1 MAETLQRQEVVRF
14 GPFRLDLMN
23 RLLYRGGVE
32 VALPPRAVGILW
44 LLVSRAGQVVSRQE
58 LLERVWKDS
67 FVSDTSLAEA
77 ISLVRQVLGDDAQQ
91 HVFIQTLPRR
101 GYRFVAPVEPEH
113 PDLAEAKTEPRAAG
127 PASATDV
134 ALWTPWLPYL
144 LLFSTGLATGLFFV
158 SRVQPSPQTSGGLV
172 RLGIVLPDATLDTHG
187 RPVAVTPRGDTFAL
201 VLRSADGTTR
211 LGLRSL
217 SADAVSL
224 VPDSEGA
231 ASPFFSPD
239 GRAVAFFGRGHLF
252 RAPVTGGAP
261 SAVAEAPMPLGGA
274 WLEDDTIVFASKW
287 TGGLGVVRAS
297 GGEVRSLTVPDASLG
312 ELRHAWPVA
321 IPDSRQVLFSVA
333 HTLAAADG
341 GAPAVLEMT
350 TGRVRRVDA
359 RSSDA
364 WPLREGHVLLYAPD
378 TTAVAPVDSRWQLV
392 TGTVLALPDHPYV
405 DPASG
410 AAAAAIATSG
420 VRVALDVRT
429 VSQPRWMDVETGRV
443 SPAAPGLEALADLAV
458 APSGR
463 SVAGVERYRAKA
475 DLWVVNLA
483 RGVRTRVAS
492 AVRLAAPVWS
502 PDGRQLAVAVSDGG
516 AFRVVTVTADAS
528 RGPEAVF
535 SGSSSAF
542 ASSWMPDG
550 SAIVVTRV
558 DARHGLD
565 LMLVQAATGGGAGS
579 REQATRAPEP
589 APRGGRPTA
598 GRELVVTA
606 ADEANGAISP
616 DGRWVAYETDDTGRW
631 GIALRPVAPGGPTVT
646 IAASGRAPAWRDD
659 RTIIFV
665 DGDRILRVRSRSIA
679 AFDPE
684 PTEIVGSG
692 ISRTWRGTT
701 ADGRMLVNTG
711 SLAAA
716 PNVTIGWLDD
726 VRARIAASQ
735 PLPAPLR

>member
-1 MAETLQRQEVVRF
+1 MAETLQRGDVVRF

-23 RLLYRGGVE
+23 RLLYRDGVE
-32 VALPPRAVGILW
+32 VALPPRAIGVLW

-58 LLERVWKDS
+58 LLERVWKDA

-91 HVFIQTLPRR
+91 QVFIQTLPRR
-101 GYRFVAPVEPEH
+101 GYRFVAPVEPDR
-113 PDLAEAKTEPRAAG
+113 PDIAETEPHAATG
-127 PASATDV
+127 AASATDV

-158 SRVQPSPQTSGGLV
+158 TRVQPSPQTSGGLV
-172 RLGIVLPDATLDTHG
+172 RLDIVLQDATLDTYG
-187 RPVAVTPRGDTFAL
+187 RPVAVTSLGDTFAL

-217 SADAVSL
+217 SADTVSL

-261 SAVAEAPMPLGGA
+261 SAVAEAPMALGGA

-287 TGGLGVVRAS
+287 TGGLDVVRAS
-297 GGEVRSLTVPDASLG
+297 GGEVRSQTMPDASLG

-321 IPDSRQVLFSVA
+321 IPGSRQVLFSVA

-341 GAPAVLEMT
+341 GAPGVLEMT
-350 TGRVRRVDA
+350 TGRVRRLDA
-359 RSSDA
+359 RASDA
-364 WPLREGHVLLYAPD
+364 WPLRDGYVLLHAPD
-378 TTAVAPVDSRWQLV
+378 TTAVAPVDARWQLV

-410 AAAAAIATSG
+410 GAAAAIAASG
-420 VRVALDVRT
+420 VRVALDVGAA
-429 VSQPRWMDVETGRV
+429 SQPRWMDVETGRP
-443 SPAAPGLEALADLAV
+443 SRTAPGLEALADLAV

-475 DLWVVNLA
+475 DLWVVDLA

-492 AVRLAAPVWS
+492 ALRLAAPVWS
-502 PDGRQLAVAVSDGG
+502 PDGRQLAVAASDGG
-516 AFRVVTVTADAS
+516 PFRVVTVTADAS
-528 RGPEAVF
+528 RGPEVVF

-550 SAIVVTRV
+550 SAIVVTCV

-565 LMLVQAATGGGAGS
+565 LMLARAVTRDETGSPGQAA
-579 REQATRAPEP
+579 RAPEP
-589 APRGGRPTA
+589 AWREGRPAT

-631 GIALRPVAPGGPTVT
+631 GIALRPISGGGPTVT
-646 IAASGRAPAWRDD
+646 IAASGRAPAWRDA
-659 RTIIFV
+659 RTVIYV
-665 DGDRILRVRSRSIA
+665 DGDRILRVRSRSTG

-684 PTEIVGSG
+684 PTEIVASG
-692 ISRTWRGTT
+692 IGCTWRGTT
-701 ADGRMLVNTG
+701 VDGRMLVSTAT
-711 SLAAA
+711 LAAT
-716 PNVTIGWLDD
+716 PSVTLGWLDD
-726 VRARIAASQ
+726 VRARTAASE

>member
-1 MAETLQRQEVVRF
+1 M
-14 GPFRLDLMN
+14 P
-23 RLLYRGGVE
+23 
-32 VALPPRAVGILW
+32 
-44 LLVSRAGQVVSRQE
+44 GQVVSKQE
-58 LLERVWKDS
+58 LLERVWKDTY
-67 FVSDTSLAEA
+67 VSDTSLAEA

-91 HVFIQTLPRR
+91 QVYIQTLPRR
-101 GYRFVAPVEPEH
+101 GYRFVAPVEPDR
-113 PDLAEAKTEPRAAG
+113 PDLAETEPRPARVA
-127 PASATDV
+127 ASATDG

-144 LLFSTGLATGLFFV
+144 LLFSAGLATGLFFV
-158 SRVQPSPQTSGGLV
+158 SRVKPLPQTSGGLV
-172 RLGIVLPDATLDTHG
+172 RLGIVLPDATLDTCG

-201 VLRSADGTTR
+201 VLRAADGTTR
-211 LGLRSL
+211 LGLRAV

-261 SAVAEAPMPLGGA
+261 SVVAEAAMPLGGA
-274 WLEDDTIVFASKW
+274 WLDDDTIVFASKW
-287 TGGLGVVRAS
+287 TGGLDVVRAS
-297 GGEVRSLTVPDASLG
+297 GGVVRSLTMPDASLG

-341 GAPAVLEMT
+341 GAPGVLDMT
-350 TGRVRRVDA
+350 TGGVLRLDA
-359 RSSDA
+359 RASDA
-364 WPLREGHVLLYAPD
+364 WPLRGGHVLLYAPD

-392 TGTVLALPDHPYV
+392 TGTVLALPDRPFV
-405 DPASG
+405 DPSSGG
-410 AAAAAIATSG
+410 AAAAVATSG

-429 VSQPRWMDVETGRV
+429 TTRPHWMDVETGRV
-443 SPAAPGLEALADLAV
+443 SPAEPGLEALADLAV

-475 DLWVVNLA
+475 DLWVVDLA

-502 PDGRQLAVAVSDGG
+502 PDGRQLAVAASDGG
-516 AFRVVTVTADAS
+516 AFRVVTVAADAS
-528 RGPEAVF
+528 RGPEVVF
-535 SGSSSAF
+535 SGSWSAF
-542 ASSWMPDG
+542 PSSWMPDG
-550 SAIVVTRV
+550 SAIVLTRV
-558 DARHGLD
+558 DPRHGLD
-565 LMLVQAATGGGAGS
+565 LVLAQVAALGEVALPAQPGAPAQTS
-579 REQATRAPEP
+579 RDER
-589 APRGGRPTA
+589 RTA

-606 ADEANGAISP
+606 ADEANGVISP

-631 GIALRPVAPGGPTVT
+631 GIAVRPVAPGGPTVT
-646 IAASGRAPAWRDD
+646 IAASGRAPTWRDN
-659 RTIIFV
+659 RTILYA
-665 DGDRILRVRSRSIA
+665 DADRVLRVRSRSIT

-684 PTEIVGSG
+684 PTQIVGSG
-692 ISRTWRGTT
+692 ISRTWRATT
-701 ADGRMLVNTG
+701 ADGRMLVTTG
-711 SLAAA
+711 TLAPA
-716 PNVTIGWLDD
+716 PSVTIGWLDE